1 MPKFMTLAAAIICIS
16 STSAFAVSEAVK
28 NACDSDYVA
37 YCSQH
42 KIGSTALRACMKS
55 HRHMLMSSC
64 LKAISKSGEAS
75 ADEVKQYKREKAG
88 G

>member
-1 MPKFMTLAAAIICIS
+1 MPRFITVVAALMCIS
-16 STSAFAVSEAVK
+16 STSAFAVSESVK
-28 NACDSDYVA
+28 KACDSDYVA

-55 HRHMLMSSC
+55 HKHVLLSSC
-64 LKAISKSGEAS
+64 LSAISKSGEATP
-75 ADEVKQYKREKAG
+75 DEIKQFKRERAG

>member
-1 MPKFMTLAAAIICIS
+1 MPRFFTLTAALICIS
-16 STSAFAVSEAVK
+16 STSALAVSESVK
-28 NACDSDYVA
+28 KACDSDYVA

-55 HRHMLMSSC
+55 HKHMLLSSC
-64 LKAISKSGEAS
+64 LSAISKSGEAS
-75 ADEVKQYKREKAG
+75 PDEIRQFKREKAG

>member
-1 MPKFMTLAAAIICIS
+1 MPRYFTLAAALICIS
-16 STSAFAVSEAVK
+16 STSALAVSEAVK
-28 NACDSDYVA
+28 KACDSDYVA

-55 HRHMLMSSC
+55 HKHVLLSTC
-64 LKAISKSGEAS
+64 LSAISKSGEAS
-75 ADEVKQYKREKAG
+75 PDEIQQYKREKAG